1 MAMAGLY
8 RRMLPSPPAID
19 FASSEGKI
27 CHIYGLELQQLF
39 LEAIQGG
46 TMEGFYRLISYFQTQ
61 SEPAYCGLAS
71 LSMVLNALAIDPGR
85 KWKGPWRWFDESML
99 DCCEPLE
106 KVKEK
111 GISFG
116 KLVCLAHC
124 AGAKVEAFRTNQS
137 TIDDFRKY
145 IIRCS
150 ASEDCHVISS
160 YHRGAFK
167 QTGTGHFSPIGGYHA
182 GRDMALILDVARFKY
197 PPHWVPLTL
206 LWEAMDRVDDA
217 TGQRR
222 GKGPTF
228 GGLDIKLG
236 GKKYRYQVR
245 FVLVSRPHREPGL
258 LYTLSCKHENWVGI
272 AKYLLDEVP
281 KIVKSKDFKDFG
293 EVLTVLFTS
302 LPSNFGEF
310 VKWVAE
316 VRRREDGDHSLSQE
330 EKGRLALKEE
340 VLRQVQETLLF
351 KHVVTFL
358 SSVNSCCRSMSVLVH
373 KNELPD
379 IAEKVCCQGARIL
392 AGKFDSSE
400 RFYCRE
406 TCVKC
411 LKANSDKPVT
421 LVSGTVVNGSIEQEV
436 DVLVP
441 SSQIGGCGCGCGPSN
456 CIGIYP
462 AGNDILTVLILA
474 LPKETWSGIRD
485 EKLSRQILGLVTT
498 ENLPTLLQ
506 EEWYCNCM
514 KDEWKELVNLHCEV
528 LHLRRQL
535 HILRRCQENKKQMVS
550 PQGSNDLVNDGK
562 LLSRD
567 QNLTMKSGILGMTK
581 PGSKLVISDSE
592 PEGSEPDLKT
602 LSRNR

>member
-19 FASSEGKI
+19 FASSEGK
-27 CHIYGLELQQLF
+27 QLF

-222 GKGPTF
+222 G
-228 GGLDIKLG
+228 
-236 GKKYRYQVR
+236 

-567 QNLTMKSGILGMTK
+567 QNLTMK
-581 PGSKLVISDSE
+581 
-592 PEGSEPDLKT
+592 
-602 LSRNR
+602 R